1 MNVTHFD
8 RTIADQK
15 LKVEV
20 GRLAQQADGSVVVT
34 YGETTVLVTVVMG
47 GETSSD
53 YLPLFVDYQ
62 EKFYAAGKIKGS
74 RFIKREGRPSEESVL
89 TGRLIDRAIR
99 PFFDDRLRNE
109 VQVIVTVLSMDEKN
123 DPDVPALFGASL
135 ALMISDIPWNGPVSA
150 LRVGYRDDKVVLN
163 PSFED
168 REEGVLDAIITLNK
182 EHRIVMMET
191 SGKMVSEEIIREA
204 TEQLNPQIMEMI
216 SFQQEIQSQIGK
228 DKRQVNISE
237 HNKELFSAIQE
248 VVRPHL
254 DSLLYGDKSS
264 TKLAK
269 QKVLQ
274 KIAEVFPE
282 TNGLEHT
289 VIKHELGRVFKEN
302 LIKDNRRPDDRGLTE
317 IRSLSAE
324 IDVVPR
330 VHGSALFNRGDTQS
344 LSLLTLGGPGEAQI
358 IDEMEEE
365 YKKHYLHHYNFP
377 PYCVGEV
384 RPLRGPGRREI
395 GHGSLAE
402 KALEPALPSLEVFPY
417 TIRVVTEILGSNGSS
432 SMASVCS
439 STLSL
444 LAGGVPLKEPVA
456 GIAMGIVE
464 DVETGE
470 YRLLTDIQG
479 PEDFYGEMDFKVAGT
494 RSGVT
499 AIQMD
504 IKGGGMSME
513 MFEKALAQA
522 KDARYQ
528 ILDTMSHVISEV
540 RKDVSA
546 LAPKVE
552 VVTINPQKI
561 GEVIGSG
568 GKTINK
574 IIDETGV
581 KIDIED
587 DGNIFITGVERAN
600 LDAARE
606 MIESII
612 YEPQE
617 GDVLMG
623 TVVKIMPF
631 GAFTRLTPNLDGL
644 IHISEMS
651 TQRIESVEDVLQL
664 GEEVEVIVK
673 KVDDAGKINLTLK
686 HKIIPKS

>member
-1 MNVTHFD
+1 MNVTNFE
-8 RTIADQK
+8 RTIAGQQ
-15 LKVEV
+15 LHVEV
-20 GRLAQQADGSVVVT
+20 GRLAKQADGSVVVT
-34 YGETTVLVTVVMG
+34 YGDTSVLVTVVMG
-47 GETSSD
+47 GPTNSD

-74 RFIKREGRPSEESVL
+74 RFIKREGRPSDESIL
-89 TGRLIDRAIR
+89 TGRLVDRAIR
-99 PFFDDRLRNE
+99 PFFDERLRNE
-109 VQVIVTVLSMDEKN
+109 VQVIITVLSMDEKN

-150 LRVGYRDDKVVLN
+150 LRVGWKDDAPILN
-163 PSFED
+163 PTFEE
-168 REEGVLDAIITLNK
+168 REQGSLDAIITLSQDN
-182 EHRIVMMET
+182 RIVMMET
-191 SGKMVSEEIIREA
+191 AGKMVPEDVVTTA
-204 TEQLNPQIMEMI
+204 VDQLNPQIMEMI
-216 SFQQEIQSQIGK
+216 AFQQEIQSQIGK
-228 DKRQVNISE
+228 EKREVKLSE
-237 HNKELFSAIQE
+237 HDAELFSAIQE
-248 VVRPHL
+248 VIKPHL
-254 DSLLYGDKSS
+254 DDLLYGDKAS
-264 TKLAK
+264 TKRAK
-269 QKVLQ
+269 QEVLH
-274 KIAEVFPE
+274 KIAEVFPD
-282 TNGLEHT
+282 TNGLEQI
-289 VIKHELGRVFKEN
+289 VIKHELGRIFKEN
-302 LIKDNRRPDDRGLTE
+302 LIDSNRRPDGRDLTE
-317 IRSLSAE
+317 IRPLSAE
-324 IDVVPR
+324 IDVIPR

-395 GHGSLAE
+395 GHGALAE
-402 KALEPALPSLEVFPY
+402 KAVEPALPSLEKFPY

-444 LAGGVPLKEPVA
+444 LAGGVPLVEPVA

-464 DVETGE
+464 DTESGE

-494 RSGVT
+494 RTGVT

-513 MFEKALAQA
+513 MFRQALSQA

-528 ILDTMSHVISEV
+528 ILDMMHEVISEA
-540 RKDVSA
+540 RDDVSA

-552 VVTINPQKI
+552 VVTIEPKKI

-587 DGNIFITGVERAN
+587 DGNIFITGIDRGAINE
-600 LDAARE
+600 ARE

-617 GDVLMG
+617 GDVMMG
-623 TVVKIMPF
+623 TIVKIMPF

-644 IHISEMS
+644 IHISEMA
-651 TQRIESVEDVLQL
+651 TQRIDSVEDVLQL
-664 GEEVEVIVK
+664 GEEVEVVVK
-673 KVDDAGKINLTLK
+673 KVDDAGKINLALK
-686 HKIIPKS
+686 TKITPGS